1 MSEETKLRYLLAELD
16 KATRTEQAVIAEEAI
31 LRLFHDLRAE
41 LAASQAEVERLRGII
56 RKVEWVTH
64 HCDYPISDSFQACP
78 LCDND
83 YLLGHHDTCP
93 FYQWEGGKG

>member
-56 RKVEWVTH
+56 HKVEWVNPPARVGTYCL
-64 HCDYPISDSFQACP
+64 HCAMPKDH
-78 LCDND
+78 
-83 YLLGHHDTCP
+83 GHHKLCP
-93 FYQWEGGKG
+93 FYQLEANHA